1 MRSAKKGK
9 CYITYDKRKNYIK
22 TTMKFDLKIDYLGKK
37 EEKFDAE
44 KDMYYLTFKTYNA
57 QIEGKFEKSELRHMI
72 QILDN
77 AVM

>member
-1 MRSAKKGK
+1 MISGK
-9 CYITYDKRKNYIK
+9 TILKI
-22 TTMKFDLKIDYLGKK
+22 TMKFDLKIDYLGKK